1 MAKQDKDATFV
12 GDSRVSAKRIPNI
25 SPSYSDFPGKTE
37 AFWPNFLLKEWMVAA
52 VCLVG
57 FLVLTVSHPSPLT
70 DKANPNDTSFVPLPD
85 WYFLFLY
92 QMLKYPW
99 ASGDWVVLGTII
111 IPGIAFG
118 ALMLA
123 PWLDSS
129 KERRPSKRPVA
140 TGLMLTALV
149 GVFYLTWAADHEHS
163 LNHAASKT
171 GGEHGGSGG
180 SSATAPAPAD
190 SSFTADAV
198 WKAQSSCMGCHGK
211 DMEGGMGPNLQK
223 IGSKYDAT
231 QIADIIHNGKPPAMP
246 GGMIKDEAEIK
257 KLAEYM
263 ASLK

>member
-1 MAKQDKDATFV
+1 MAKHDKDASFV
-12 GDSRVSAKRIPNI
+12 GDSRISAKRIPNI

-37 AFWPNFLLKEWMVAA
+37 PFWPNFLLKEWMVAA
-52 VCLVG
+52 VCLVA

-118 ALMLA
+118 GLMLA
-123 PWLDSS
+123 PWLDTS
-129 KERRPSKRPVA
+129 KERRPGKRPVA

-163 LNHAASKT
+163 LNHPSS
-171 GGEHGGSGG
+171 HGGGAGGAGGG
-180 SSATAPAPAD
+180 SAAAPAPAD
-190 SSFTADAV
+190 SSFTAGAE
-198 WKAQSSCMGCHGK
+198 WKAQTSCMGCHGK
-211 DMEGGMGPNLQK
+211 NMEGGMGPNLQK
-223 IGSKYDAT
+223 IGSKYDAN
-231 QIADIIHNGKPPAMP
+231 QIAEIIKNGKGQMPP
-246 GGMIKDEAEIK
+246 GLIKDEAEIK
-257 KLAEYM
+257 KLTEYM

>member
-1 MAKQDKDATFV
+1 MAKHDKDAAFV
-12 GDSRVSAKRIPNI
+12 GDSRISAKRIPNI
-25 SPSYSDFPGKTE
+25 APSYSDFPGKSE
-37 AFWPNFLLKEWMVAA
+37 PFWPNFLLKEWMVAA

-99 ASGDWVVLGTII
+99 AAGDWVVLGTVI

-123 PWLDSS
+123 PWLDNS

-149 GVFYLTWAADHEHS
+149 GIFYLTWAADHEHS
-163 LNHAASKT
+163 KNHASN
-171 GGEHGGSGG
+171 HGGGAGGG
-180 SSATAPAPAD
+180 SNATAPAPAEP
-190 SSFTADAV
+190 ADTGFKADPV
-198 WKAQSSCMGCHGK
+198 WTAQSSCMGCHGK
-211 DMEGGMGPNLQK
+211 NLEGAMGPNLQK
-223 IGSKYDAT
+223 VGSKYDAN
-231 QIADIIHNGKPPAMP
+231 QIAEIIKNGKGAMP
-246 GGMIKDEAEIK
+246 ADLMKDEAEIK
-257 KLAEYM
+257 KLAEYL

>member
-25 SPSYSDFPGKTE
+25 SPAYSDYPGKNE
-37 AFWPNFLLKEWMVAA
+37 PFWPNFLLKEWMVAA

-57 FLVLTVSHPSPLT
+57 FLILTVSHPSPLT

-99 ASGDWVVLGTII
+99 AAGDWVVLGTIV

-118 ALMLA
+118 GLMLA
-123 PWLDSS
+123 PWLDTS

-163 LNHAASKT
+163 ANHAASK
-171 GGEHGGSGG
+171 GGGAAGGGG
-180 SSATAPAPAD
+180 SSAAAPAPAD
-190 SSFTADAV
+190 TSFTADAL
-198 WKAQSSCMGCHGK
+198 WKAQTSCMGCHGK

-223 IGSKYDAT
+223 IGEKLDAT
-231 QIADIIHNGKPPAMP
+231 QIADIIKNGKPPAMP
-246 GGMIKDEAEIK
+246 GGMIKDDAEIA

>member
-37 AFWPNFLLKEWMVAA
+37 PFWPNFLLKEWMVAA
-52 VCLVG
+52 VCLVA
-57 FLVLTVSHPSPLT
+57 FLILTVSHPSPLT
-70 DKANPNDTSFVPLPD
+70 DKANPNDTSFLPLPD

-92 QMLKYPW
+92 QLLKYKW
-99 ASGDWVVLGTII
+99 ASGDWVVIGILG

-123 PWLDSS
+123 PWLDAG

-140 TGLMLTALV
+140 TGLMMTALV
-149 GVFYLTWAADHEHS
+149 GIFYLTWAANNEAEHLKHKNSAGSDHGTPP
-163 LNHAASKT
+163 AA
-171 GGEHGGSGG
+171 E
-180 SSATAPAPAD
+180 APAPAD

-198 WKAQSSCMGCHGK
+198 WKAQASCMGCHGK
-211 DMEGGMGPNLQK
+211 NMEGGMGPNLQT
-223 IGSKYDAT
+223 IGGKLDAT
-231 QIADIIHNGKPPAMP
+231 QIADIIKNGKGSMP
-246 GGMIKDEAEIK
+246 GGMIKDDAEIQ
-257 KLAEYM
+257 KLADYL

>member
-25 SPSYSDFPGKTE
+25 SPSYADFPGKNE
-37 AFWPNFLLKEWMVAA
+37 PFWPNFLLKEWMVAA

-70 DKANPNDTSFVPLPD
+70 DKANPNDTSFIPLPD

-92 QMLKYPW
+92 QLLKYPW
-99 ASGDWVVLGTII
+99 AAGDWVVLGIVV

-123 PWLDSS
+123 PWLDTS
-129 KERRPSKRPVA
+129 KDRRPSKRPVA

-149 GVFYLTWAADHEHS
+149 GIFYLTWAANHEYH
-163 LNHAASKT
+163 LAHPDKGKGT
-171 GGEHGGSGG
+171 GGKEG

-190 SSFTADAV
+190 TSFKADAL
-198 WKAQSSCMGCHGK
+198 WKAQTSCMGCHGK
-211 DMEGGMGPNLQK
+211 NMEGGMGPNLQK
-223 IGSKYDAT
+223 IGATLDAAKIT
-231 QIADIIHNGKPPAMP
+231 DVIKNGKGAMP
-246 GGMIKDEAEIK
+246 AGLIKDDAEIA

-263 ASLK
+263 AGLK

>member
-1 MAKQDKDATFV
+1 MAKLDKDATFV
-12 GDSRVSAKRIPNI
+12 GDSRVPAKRIPNI

-37 AFWPNFLLKEWMVAA
+37 PFWPNFLLKEWMVAA

-99 ASGDWVVLGTII
+99 ASGDWVVLGTIV
-111 IPGIAFG
+111 IPAIAFG
-118 ALMLA
+118 GLMLA
-123 PWLDSS
+123 PWLDTS

-163 LNHAASKT
+163 LSHPSSKT
-171 GGEHGGSGG
+171 GGGHNGGSN
-180 SSATAPAPAD
+180 AAAPSPAD
-190 SSFTADAV
+190 SSFKADAV
-198 WKAQSSCMGCHGK
+198 WKAQSSCMGCHGQN
-211 DMEGGMGPNLQK
+211 MEGAVGPNLQK
-223 IGSKYDAT
+223 IGSKYNAEE
-231 QIADIIHNGKPPAMP
+231 IADIIHNGKPPGMP

>member
-37 AFWPNFLLKEWMVAA
+37 PFWPNFLLKEWMVAA

-57 FLVLTVSHPSPLT
+57 FLILTVSHPSPLT
-70 DKANPNDTSFVPLPD
+70 DKANPNDTSFLPLPD

-92 QMLKYPW
+92 QLLKYKW
-99 ASGDWVVLGTII
+99 ASGDWVVIGILG

-123 PWLDSS
+123 PWLDAG

-149 GVFYLTWAADHEHS
+149 GIFYLTWAANDEAQHLKHKNS
-163 LNHAASKT
+163 AGSDPGTPPAA
-171 GGEHGGSGG
+171 E
-180 SSATAPAPAD
+180 APAPAE

-198 WKAQSSCMGCHGK
+198 WKAQQSCMGCHGK
-211 DMEGGMGPNLQK
+211 DLEGGMGPNLQT
-223 IGSKYDAT
+223 IGSKLDAA
-231 QIADIIHNGKPPAMP
+231 QIADIIKNGVPPAMP
-246 GGMIKDEAEIK
+246 GGMIKDDAEIQ
-257 KLAEYM
+257 KLADYL

>member
-1 MAKQDKDATFV
+1 MAKLDKDATFV
-12 GDSRVSAKRIPNI
+12 GDSRVPAKRIPNI

-37 AFWPNFLLKEWMVAA
+37 PFWPNFLLKEWMVAA

-99 ASGDWVVLGTII
+99 ASGDWVVLGTIV
-111 IPGIAFG
+111 IPAIAFG
-118 ALMLA
+118 GLMLA
-123 PWLDSS
+123 PWLDTS

-163 LNHAASKT
+163 LSHPSSKT
-171 GGEHGGSGG
+171 GGGHNGGSN
-180 SSATAPAPAD
+180 AAAPAPAD
-190 SSFTADAV
+190 SSFKADAV
-198 WKAQSSCMGCHGK
+198 WKAQSSCMGCHGQN
-211 DMEGGMGPNLQK
+211 MEGAVGPNLQK
-223 IGSKYDAT
+223 IGSKYSVEE
-231 QIADIIHNGKPPAMP
+231 IADIIHNGKPPGMP

>member
-25 SPSYSDFPGKTE
+25 SPSYSDFPGKNE
-37 AFWPNFLLKEWMVAA
+37 PFWPNFLLKEWMVAA

-99 ASGDWVVLGTII
+99 AAGDWVVLGTII

-118 ALMLA
+118 GLMLA
-123 PWLDSS
+123 PWLDTS

-163 LNHAASKT
+163 LSHPSSKD
-171 GGEHGGSGG
+171 SGG
-180 SSATAPAPAD
+180 AGHGSNATAPAPAD
-190 SSFTADAV
+190 TSFTADAV
-198 WKAQSSCMGCHGK
+198 WKAQTSCMGCHGK
-211 DMEGGMGPNLQK
+211 NMEGGMGPNLQK
-223 IGSKYDAT
+223 IGEKYDAT
-231 QIADIIHNGKPPAMP
+231 QIADIIKNGKPPAMP
-246 GGMIKDEAEIK
+246 GGMIKDDAEIK

-263 ASLK
+263 ATLK

>member
-1 MAKQDKDATFV
+1 MAKLDKDATFV
-12 GDSRVSAKRIPNI
+12 GDSRVPAKRIPNI

-37 AFWPNFLLKEWMVAA
+37 PFWPNFLLKEWMVAA

-99 ASGDWVVLGTII
+99 ASGDWVVLGTIV
-111 IPGIAFG
+111 IPAIAFG
-118 ALMLA
+118 GLMLA
-123 PWLDSS
+123 PWLDTS

-163 LNHAASKT
+163 LSHPSSKT
-171 GGEHGGSGG
+171 GGGHNGGSN
-180 SSATAPAPAD
+180 AAAPAPAD
-190 SSFTADAV
+190 SSFKADAV
-198 WKAQSSCMGCHGK
+198 WKAQSSCMGCHGQN
-211 DMEGGMGPNLQK
+211 MEGAVGPNLQK
-223 IGSKYDAT
+223 IGSKYNAEE
-231 QIADIIHNGKPPAMP
+231 IADIIHNGKPPGMP